1 MSLPTTILLV
11 TKQQETADA
20 VARGLHGEELL
31 TLGGVCADLDELRD
45 KLAHIHAAVVL
56 VDIDPQP
63 GPLLRQMETLVA
75 RFGETRFVLLA
86 DEFGQE
92 LLLEAMQAGARHML
106 KKSAIKADLAATLG
120 RLLPANGSGSSGDG
134 SVITLLAGS
143 GGCGSTT
150 LAFNLANELTLAAPE
165 EESLLIDLDWY
176 YGALAPYLGLQGK
189 FGIGDLLARDGRVD
203 GNLVRS
209 TAVTFSK
216 NLHVL
221 LSPVS
226 VNAPQTEAADY
237 PNLNEVLS
245 ACKQAYAHT
254 IIDAPHVSRRV
265 GATLAGASTAVLI
278 VFQLTVKDIHS
289 VRSLRAALVEGGLS
303 ENRIA
308 LVANRY
314 DKNSSV
320 TPHEAQ
326 EALGVKTLHL
336 VANDYQTAV
345 NNINFG
351 RPLSETASA
360 SLLRRDIMQLIN
372 RLGLAP
378 QVAGEPELARQK
390 KTHPAGLWET
400 LSAATR
406 RSLLFPGATLTGA
419 RS

>member
-1 MSLPTTILLV
+1 V
-11 TKQQETADA
+11 
-20 VARGLHGEELL
+20 
-31 TLGGVCADLDELRD
+31 LRAKGD
-45 KLAHIHAAVVL
+45 
-56 VDIDPQP
+56 
-63 GPLLRQMETLVA
+63 
-75 RFGETRFVLLA
+75 
-86 DEFGQE
+86 
-92 LLLEAMQAGARHML
+92 
-106 KKSAIKADLAATLG
+106 
-120 RLLPANGSGSSGDG
+120 GSSGEG
-134 SVITLLAGS
+134 TIITLMAGS
-143 GGCGSTT
+143 GGCGATT
-150 LAFNLANELTLAAPE
+150 LAFNLANELGAARE
-165 EESLLIDLDWY
+165 ALLMDMDFD
-176 YGALAPYLGLQGK
+176 YGAIAPYLGLQGK